1 MLGVTSVSLLL
12 LLLVVGD
19 KAEELQ
25 IPDITK
31 TTIDILMQM
40 KSVGTK
46 KAFKHI

>member
-31 TTIDILMQM
+31 T
-40 KSVGTK
+40 KN
-46 KAFKHI
+46 HR